1 MKGILLLLIP
11 LLATINAVANHP
23 SALSE
28 EKRDETLE
36 FEHVMRQEVNA
47 TMSAQS
53 TRIIENLL
61 YRLDL
66 VACPSAS
73 LPPTK

>member
-11 LLATINAVANHP
+11 LLTAINAFANHP

-36 FEHVMRQEVNA
+36 FEHVMQQEVNA

-53 TRIIENLL
+53 TRILENLF

-66 VACPSAS
+66 VACPNAQ
-73 LPPTK
+73 LPPIK